1 MIRPRRHRVT
11 YSVLPPPLRKSRIL
25 PAPRGR
31 VLVVDAH
38 PDMRELLLTIL
49 KTEGYDVDLA
59 EDGEL
64 ALARCRTRPADVV
77 LMDLDLPGKPGAAAI
92 RELGAEFP
100 DVVIVAMSGDAD
112 PLWHDALAEARIAGA
127 RLTVR
132 KPLEP
137 WLLLRALEGLLA
149 GRKLLLDSRL
159 HRSA

>member
-1 MIRPRRHRVT
+1 
-11 YSVLPPPLRKSRIL
+11 RIL

-64 ALARCRTRPADVV
+64 ALARCRTRPADVA

-100 DVVIVAMSGDAD
+100 DVVWVGVSAHAA
-112 PLWHDALAEARIAGA
+112 PVWHDALPGGGIAGP
-127 RLTVR
+127 RPRVR

-137 WLLLRALEGLLA
+137 WLLLRALGGLL
-149 GRKLLLDSRL
+149 
-159 HRSA
+159 